1 MVEQVMRAIWRLKE
15 MAIHKKERAS
25 RRLAGEPPQFGMFAE
40 QSVAPPLHPPPLRS
54 VSGEGH
60 LNGKFPPPKEASTR
74 NRLLIYTDTPI
85 QINSETLVTPVITED
100 ILSYTMYD
108 YCVISWCSSEDIYS
122 SDSSLRATE
131 WEFHAIKQL

>member
-1 MVEQVMRAIWRLKE
+1 MTLMALMIMIMV
-15 MAIHKKERAS
+15 
-25 RRLAGEPPQFGMFAE
+25 
-40 QSVAPPLHPPPLRS
+40 RS